1 MGFISEIRKG
11 KSVMAKDT
19 TKKLTSGKP
28 MSLIIGFSLPLLVGM
43 LFQQFYSLVDTI
55 IVGKC
60 LGVEALAAVGST
72 GAINF
77 LIIGFCMGVC
87 SGFAI
92 PVAQRFGAGDY
103 ESLRKYVTNSI
114 WLCLIFSAVM
124 TVLVS
129 VFCRQILQL
138 MQTPANIIDQAY
150 AYIFIIFLGIPVTY
164 LYNMTSGIM
173 RSLGDSK
180 TPVYFLL
187 LASGINIVLDLFFIA
202 KLGMGVEGAGYAT
215 VISQFI
221 SGLSCLIYIEK
232 KFSILRIQKGEWAWN
247 SHCVNVLCRMGVP
260 MGLQYSITAIGSV
273 ILQTA
278 VNGLGSN
285 AVASI
290 TAANRITMFIV
301 CPFDALGSTMATYGG
316 QNVGAMELKRL
327 KEGLKAATIIGYAYS
342 IIALVALYFFSDYLL
357 LLFLSA
363 DEVAILADAKHFLLI
378 QACFYFLLTMVN
390 SFRFLIQGMG
400 FSFFAIIAG
409 VMEMI
414 ARSVVAFTLVPSIGF
429 LGACFA
435 SPLAWLMADVFLVPA
450 FFYVYKK
457 LETKYQPKATA

>member
-1 MGFISEIRKG
+1 
-11 KSVMAKDT
+11 MAKDT

-187 LASGINIVLDLFFIA
+187 LASGINIVLDLFFID

-435 SPLAWLMADVFLVPA
+435 SPLAWLMADIFLVPA

>member
-1 MGFISEIRKG
+1 
-11 KSVMAKDT
+11 MAKDT
-19 TKKLTSGKP
+19 TKKLTSGNP
-28 MSLIIGFSLPLLVGM
+28 MSLIISFSLPLLVGM

-60 LGVEALAAVGST
+60 LGVNALAAVGST

-92 PVAQRFGAGDY
+92 PVAQRFGAEDY
-103 ESLRKYVTNSI
+103 DSLRKYVTNSI

-124 TVLVS
+124 TVLVCI
-129 VFCRQILQL
+129 FCRQILQI

-150 AYIFIIFLGIPVTY
+150 SYIFVIFLGIPVTY

-187 LASGINIVLDLFFIA
+187 LASGLNIVLDLFFIT

-215 VISQFI
+215 VISQFV
-221 SGLSCLIYIEK
+221 SGFSCLLYMRS
-232 KFSILRIQKGEWAWN
+232 KFTILRTNKGDWKWN
-247 SHCVNVLCRMGVP
+247 PHCVGVLCRMGVP

-290 TAANRITMFIV
+290 TAANRITMFMA

-316 QNVGAMELKRL
+316 QNVGAMKLKRV
-327 KEGLKAATIIGYAYS
+327 KDGLKSATFIGFVYS
-342 IIALVALYFFSDYLL
+342 LLSLGILYFFSRFLL
-357 LLFLSA
+357 LLFLSPS
-363 DEVAILADAKHFLLI
+363 EVTILANARLFLLI
-378 QACFYFLLTMVN
+378 QACFYFFLAIVN
-390 SFRFLIQGMG
+390 IFRFMIQGMG
-400 FSFFAIIAG
+400 FSFFAILAG
-409 VMEMI
+409 VMEMV
-414 ARSVVAFTLVPSIGF
+414 ARALVAFTLVPSVGF

-435 SPLAWLMADVFLVPA
+435 SPLAWIMADAFLIPA
-450 FFYVYKK
+450 FFHVYKK
-457 LETKYQPKATA
+457 LEQKFH

>member
-1 MGFISEIRKG
+1 
-11 KSVMAKDT
+11 MAKDT
-19 TKKLTSGKP
+19 TKKLTSGNP
-28 MSLIIGFSLPLLVGM
+28 LSLILGFSLPLLVGM

-87 SGFAI
+87 NGFAI
-92 PVAQRFGAGDY
+92 PIAQRFGAGDY
-103 ESLRKYVTNSI
+103 KSLRKFVANSG
-114 WLCLIFSAVM
+114 WLSLLFSVVM
-124 TVLVS
+124 TILVTI
-129 VFCRQILQL
+129 FCRQILL
-138 MQTPANIIDQAY
+138 IMQTPTNILEQAY
-150 AYIFIIFLGIPVTY
+150 DYIFIIFAGIPVTY

-187 LASGINIVLDLFFIA
+187 LASALNIVLDLLFIVG
-202 KLGMGVEGAGYAT
+202 LGMNVEGAGYAT
-215 VISQFI
+215 VISQGV
-221 SGLSCLIYIEK
+221 SGICCLLYLVF
-232 KFSILRIQKGEWAWN
+232 KFPMLRMQPQEWCWD
-247 SHCVNVLCRMGVP
+247 SHFVANLCHMGIP

-278 VNGLGSN
+278 VNGLGSD

-290 TAANRITMFIV
+290 TAANRIAMFVV

-316 QNVGAMELKRL
+316 QNVGAGKLPRL
-327 KEGLKAATIIGYAYS
+327 KQGAKAATLLGLTYA
-342 IIALVALYFFSDYLL
+342 IIAFVGLYFLGKYLL
-357 LLFLSA
+357 LLFLSP
-363 DEVAILADAKHFLLI
+363 DEVAIIADARMFLVI
-378 QACFYFLLTMVN
+378 QTIFYFPLALVN
-390 SFRFLIQGMG
+390 ILRFLIQGMG
-400 FSFFAIIAG
+400 FSIFAILAG

-414 ARSVVAFTLVPSIGF
+414 ARSAVAFFLVPPMGF

-435 SPLAWLMADVFLVPA
+435 GPLAWIMADLFLIPA
-450 FFYVYKK
+450 FFHVYRK
-457 LETKYQPKATA
+457 LETKRSVF

>member
-1 MGFISEIRKG
+1 
-11 KSVMAKDT
+11 MANDT

-28 MSLIIGFSLPLLVGM
+28 VKLIIGFSLPLLVGM

-60 LGVEALAAVGST
+60 LGVDALAAVGST

-103 ESLRKYVTNSI
+103 RSLRRHVANSI
-114 WLCLIFSAVM
+114 WLCIIFSIVM
-124 TVLVS
+124 TILVG
-129 VFCRQILQL
+129 VFCRQILL
-138 MQTPANIIDQAY
+138 VMQTPSNIIDQAY
-150 AYIFIIFLGIPVTY
+150 RYIFIIFMGIPVCY

-187 LASGINIVLDLFFIA
+187 LASAINIALDLFFIA

-215 VISQFI
+215 VIAQFI
-221 SGLSCLIYIEK
+221 SGLSCLIFIIK
-232 KFSILRIQKGEWAWN
+232 KFPLLHIQKDEWKWDTHYVSN
-247 SHCVNVLCRMGVP
+247 LCQMGVP

-290 TAANRITMFIV
+290 TAANRITMFVV

-316 QNVGAMELKRL
+316 QNVGAMKLQRL
-327 KEGLKAATIIGYAYS
+327 KDGLKSATLLGLAYS
-342 IIALVALYFFSDYLL
+342 LIALGFLYLCSQYLL
-357 LLFLSA
+357 LLFLSPTETSIFA
-363 DEVAILADAKHFLLI
+363 NARTFLLI
-378 QACFYFLLTMVN
+378 QACFYFLLAIVN
-390 SFRFLIQGMG
+390 IFRFMIQGMG
-400 FSFFAIIAG
+400 FSTFAIIAG
-409 VMEMI
+409 IMEMI
-414 ARSVVAFTLVPSIGF
+414 ARAAVAFTLVPTIGF

-435 SPLAWLMADVFLVPA
+435 SPLAWLLADIFLIPA
-450 FFYVYKK
+450 FFYTHKK
-457 LETKYQPKATA
+457 LRTMQEKYASSK

>member
-1 MGFISEIRKG
+1 
-11 KSVMAKDT
+11 MAKDT

-28 MSLIIGFSLPLLVGM
+28 MSLILKFSLPLLVGM
-43 LFQQFYSLVDTI
+43 LFQQFYSLVDTM
-55 IVGKC
+55 IVGKF
-60 LGVEALAAVGST
+60 LGVESLAAVGST

-103 ESLRKYVTNSI
+103 DSLRKYIANSV
-114 WLCLIFSAVM
+114 WLCLIFATVM
-124 TVLVS
+124 TILVS
-129 VFCRQILQL
+129 VFCRQILIV

-150 AYIFIIFLGIPVTY
+150 DYIFIIFVGIPVTY

-187 LASGINIVLDLFFIA
+187 LASALNIVLDLLFITRF
-202 KLGMGVEGAGYAT
+202 GMGVEGAGYAT
-215 VISQFI
+215 VIAQFV
-221 SGLSCLIYIEK
+221 SGFSCLLYMKAKFPILKLASDDWKWDNHYI
-232 KFSILRIQKGEWAWN
+232 AT
-247 SHCVNVLCRMGVP
+247 LCHMGVP

-273 ILQTA
+273 ILQAA
-278 VNGLGSN
+278 VNNLGSD
-285 AVASI
+285 AVAAI

-316 QNVGAMELKRL
+316 QNVGAMKLPRV
-327 KEGLKAATIIGYAYS
+327 KEGLKAATILGLAYS
-342 IIALVALYFFSDYLL
+342 IFAFVLLLFAGKYLL

-363 DEVAILADAKHFLLI
+363 EETAILADAHLFLFI
-378 QACFYFLLTMVN
+378 QSCFYFPLALVN
-390 SFRFLIQGMG
+390 IVRFLIQGMG
-400 FSFFAIIAG
+400 FSIFAIIAG
-409 VMEMI
+409 VMEMF
-414 ARSVVAFTLVPSIGF
+414 ARSIIAFTLVPTLGY

-435 SPLAWLMADVFLVPA
+435 SPFAWIMADVFLIPA
-450 FFYVYKK
+450 FFHVYNK
-457 LETKYQPKATA
+457 LQRRFASGVAL

>member
-1 MGFISEIRKG
+1 
-11 KSVMAKDT
+11 MAKDT
-19 TKKLTSGKP
+19 TKRLTTGKP
-28 MSLIIGFSLPLLVGM
+28 MSLILGFSLPLLVGM

-55 IVGKC
+55 IVGKF
-60 LGVEALAAVGST
+60 LGVDALAAVGST

-103 ESLRKYVTNSI
+103 ESLRKYVANSV

-124 TVLVS
+124 TLIVS
-129 VFCRQILQL
+129 VFCRQILEL
-138 MQTPANIIDQAY
+138 MQTPSNIIDQAY
-150 AYIFIIFLGIPVTY
+150 SYIFIIFVGIPVTY
-164 LYNMTSGIM
+164 LYNITSGIM

-187 LASGINIVLDLFFIA
+187 LASGINIVLDLIFITQI
-202 KLGMGVEGAGYAT
+202 GMGVEGAGYAT

-221 SGLSCLIYIEK
+221 SGISCLIYMK
-232 KFSILRIQKGEWAWN
+232 AKFPILKMQPGEWAWN
-247 SHCVNVLCRMGVP
+247 GHCVATLCHMGVP

-273 ILQTA
+273 ILQAA
-278 VNGLGSN
+278 VNNLGSN

-290 TAANRITMFIV
+290 TAANRISMFIV

-316 QNVGAMELKRL
+316 QNVGAMELGRV
-327 KEGLKAATIIGYAYS
+327 KEGLKSATILGLCYA
-342 IIALVALYFFSDYLL
+342 IIAFFVLLFAGKYLL

-363 DEVAILADAKHFLLI
+363 NETAIIADARTFLLI
-378 QACFYFLLTMVN
+378 QSCFYFPLALVN
-390 SFRFLIQGMG
+390 IVRFLIQGMG
-400 FSFFAIIAG
+400 FSIFAILAG
-409 VMEMI
+409 VMEML
-414 ARSVVAFTLVPSIGF
+414 ARGIVAFSLVPAIGF

-435 SPLAWLMADVFLVPA
+435 SPFAWIMADVFLIPA
-450 FFYVYKK
+450 FFHVHKK
-457 LETKYQPKATA
+457 LQKKFAAHIAL

>member
-1 MGFISEIRKG
+1 
-11 KSVMAKDT
+11 MAKDVT
-19 TKKLTSGKP
+19 QKLTSGKP

-92 PVAQRFGAGDY
+92 PVAQRFGAEDY
-103 ESLRKYVTNSI
+103 EGLRKYVANSL
-114 WLCLIFSAVM
+114 WLCCILSAIM
-124 TVLVS
+124 TVVVG
-129 VFCRQILQL
+129 VFCRQILIL
-138 MQTPANIIDQAY
+138 MQTPSNIIDQAY

-187 LASGINIVLDLFFIA
+187 LASGLNILLDLIFMA
-202 KLGMGVEGAGYAT
+202 VLGMGVEGAGYAT
-215 VISQFI
+215 VISQFV
-221 SGLSCLIYIEK
+221 SGIGCLIFMK
-232 KFSILRIQKGEWAWN
+232 KRFTILRITREDWRWSNHYA
-247 SHCVNVLCRMGVP
+247 STLCRMGIP

-273 ILQTA
+273 ILQTS
-278 VNGLGSN
+278 VNRLGSD
-285 AVASI
+285 AVAAI
-290 TAANRITMFIV
+290 TAANRINVFMA

-316 QNVGAMELKRL
+316 QNVGAMKLQRVKD
-327 KEGLKAATIIGYAYS
+327 GLKSATFLGFCYS
-342 IIALVALYFFSDYLL
+342 VLAVGILYFFSRFLL
-357 LLFLSA
+357 LLFLSPS
-363 DEVAILADAKHFLLI
+363 EVEIIGNART
-378 QACFYFLLTMVN
+378 FLLTQAYFFFPLAIVN
-390 SFRFLIQGMG
+390 IFRFMIQGMG
-400 FSFFAIIAG
+400 FSSFAVLAG

-414 ARSVVAFTLVPSIGF
+414 ARTVIALTLVPAVGF
-429 LGACFA
+429 MGACFA
-435 SPLAWLMADVFLVPA
+435 SPFAWILADLFLVPA
-450 FFYVYKK
+450 FFYVHKK
-457 LETKYQPKATA
+457 LQKKFQSGCCL